1 MNRSRALLYVIGGLL
16 ILGLTV
22 GSGICAQPKSEKDDI
37 YKEIEIFSDAVSL
50 VRSEYVEETKSKDIV
65 YGALRGMLASLDP
78 YSQFLDPDTYREMKV
93 DTSGKFGGLGIEIS
107 IKDNLLTVITPIAD
121 TPADKAG
128 LKAGDRI
135 VKIDGESTKDVTLI
149 EAVKKLRGEPG
160 SKVELTV
167 LREKERRILDI
178 TVTRGIIEIK
188 SIKESKI
195 LENNIGYIKLVEFQ
209 ENTPEDLNKALKK
222 LEKEG
227 MDSLILDLRNN
238 PGGLL
243 DVAAK
248 VADKFL
254 EEGKMI
260 VYTKGRRKSQNM
272 EFRAHSRGTYAS
284 QPLVVLVNEGSASAS
299 EIVAGAMQDNDR
311 GIILGKKSFGKASV
325 QTVMPLGDGSALRL
339 TTAKYFTPSGRSIMG
354 EGIIPDIV
362 VEEEAYKPLEN
373 KKSENIFEKLKEY
386 AIPKDKKKDE
396 GEPDKKAEKE
406 DEEKPD
412 DSEDKDIELEEEEV
426 YDSQLLRAIDLIKG
440 IKVYEK
446 KRST

>member
-1 MNRSRALLYVIGGLL
+1 MNRSRALLYVMGGLL

-50 VRSEYVEETKSKDIV
+50 VRSEYVEEAKSKDIV

-78 YSQFLDPDTYREMKV
+78 YSQFLDPDTYKEMKV

-149 EAVKKLRGEPG
+149 DAVKKLRGEPG
-160 SKVELTV
+160 SKVELTI
-167 LREKERRILDI
+167 LREKERRILDV

-188 SIKESKI
+188 SIKDAKI
-195 LENNIGYIKLVEFQ
+195 LEDNIGYIKLVEFQ
-209 ENTPEDLNKALKK
+209 ENTPEDLNKALKG
-222 LEKEG
+222 LEAEG

-260 VYTKGRRKSQNM
+260 VYTKGRRESQNM
-272 EFRAHSRGTYAS
+272 EFRAHKRGTYAS

-299 EIVAGAMQDNDR
+299 EIVAGAMQDNNR

-354 EGIIPDIV
+354 EGIVPDIV
-362 VEEEAYKPLEN
+362 VEEELYQPLEN
-373 KKSENIFEKLKEY
+373 KKREDIFEKLKEY
-386 AIPKDKKKDE
+386 AIPKNKKEEEED
-396 GEPDKKAEKE
+396 PDKKVKKE

-412 DSEDKDIELEEEEV
+412 DSEGGDIELEEKEP

-446 KRST
+446 RKST

>member
-1 MNRSRALLYVIGGLL
+1 MIRSRVLLYVIGGLL

-22 GSGICAQPKSEKDDI
+22 GSGICAQPKTEKDDI

-50 VRSEYVEETKSKDIV
+50 VRSEYVEEAKSKDII

-78 YSQFLDPDTYREMKV
+78 YSQFLDPDTYKEMKV

-149 EAVKKLRGEPG
+149 DAVKKLRGEPG
-160 SKVELTV
+160 SKVELMV

-188 SIKESKI
+188 SIKESRI
-195 LENNIGYIKLVEFQ
+195 LESNIGYIKLVEFQ
-209 ENTPEDLNKALKK
+209 ENTPEDLSKALKA
-222 LEKEG
+222 LEDEG
-227 MDSLILDLRNN
+227 MDSIILDLRNN

-254 EEGKMI
+254 EEGKLI

-272 EFRAHSRGTYAS
+272 EFRAHKRGTYAS
-284 QPLVVLVNEGSASAS
+284 QPLIVLVNEGSASAS

-362 VEEEAYKPLEN
+362 VEEESYKPIEN

-396 GEPDKKAEKE
+396 GESDTKAEKE
-406 DEEKPD
+406 DEEKAD
-412 DSEDKDIELEEEEV
+412 DSEGKDIELEEKEV

-446 KRST
+446 KISS